1 LGVSGAQLDGLLA
14 LMRDEAEA
22 AGRDPADI
30 EVSLG
35 HSVTKVDAE
44 RAAKLA
50 DQGADRLVLAMP
62 PTTDLEQAKDEL
74 SACAQ
79 RLALPT

>member
-1 LGVSGAQLDGLLA
+1 
-14 LMRDEAEA
+14 MRSAA

-30 EVSLG
+30 EVSCWDIR
-35 HSVTKVDAE
+35 SPRIDTE
-44 RAAKLA
+44 RAEEEARRA
-50 DQGADRLVLAMP
+50 TQGADRLVLAMP

-79 RLALPT
+79 RLSLPT